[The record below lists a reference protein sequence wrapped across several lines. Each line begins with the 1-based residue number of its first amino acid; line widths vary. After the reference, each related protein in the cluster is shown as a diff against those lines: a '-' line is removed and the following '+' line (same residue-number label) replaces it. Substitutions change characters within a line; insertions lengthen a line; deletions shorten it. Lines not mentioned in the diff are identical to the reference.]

1 MFWLSLPY
9 HQYCIFNGLDCIKVF
24 LIKVSFLKKVC
35 MKFSGSLSDADKE
48 KAWYEVVGVPFDG
61 NAFKKGA
68 RDGPPAI
75 RRASQR
81 LETFLWH
88 RKFEV
93 SDLLYYDRGD
103 LPLERFTKGK
113 NDQIDFELEKKR
125 IFIGGDHSVSY
136 PIVKHFFERGKVDK
150 VITIDAHAD
159 FRDSYKNN
167 RFSNACVMQR
177 IAELIGYENVIELGI
192 RSSSEEEYMALK
204 DAIQVYDAV
213 FIREKG
219 VKWTLER
226 IGHGEEKTYLSI
238 DSDVLDPS
246 IAPGVEHPEPCGMSL
261 EDLIALVQGILAT
274 KNVVASDVVE
284 VNPRFDSA
292 NDITSLNA
300 ARIIFEILAC
310 YGASD
315 GRC

>member
-1 MFWLSLPY
+1 
-9 HQYCIFNGLDCIKVF
+9 
-24 LIKVSFLKKVC
+24 

-48 KAWYEVVGVPFDG
+48 KAWYELVGVPFDG
-61 NAFKKGA
+61 NAFKKGE
-68 RDGPPAI
+68 RDGPHAI

-103 LPLERFTKGK
+103 LPLEQFTKGK
-113 NDQIDFELEKKR
+113 SDQIDFELEKKK
-125 IFIGGDHSVSY
+125 IFIGGDHSISY
-136 PIVKHFFERGKVDK
+136 PIVKHLFERGKVDK
-150 VITIDAHAD
+150 VITLDAHVD
-159 FRDSYKNN
+159 FRDSYKDN
-167 RFSNACVMQR
+167 RFSNACVMR
-177 IAELIGYENVIELGI
+177 RVAELVGCENIIELGI

-204 DAIQVYDAV
+204 DELQVYDAV

-219 VKWTLER
+219 VKWTLEQ
-226 IGHGEEKTYLSI
+226 IGGGEEKMYLSI

-261 EDLIALVQGILAT
+261 EDLLALIQGILAT

-292 NDITSLNA
+292 NGITSLNA

>member
-1 MFWLSLPY
+1 
-9 HQYCIFNGLDCIKVF
+9 
-24 LIKVSFLKKVC
+24 

-68 RDGPPAI
+68 RDGPNSI
-75 RRASQR
+75 RRASKR

-93 SDLLYYDRGD
+93 SDVLYYDRGD
-103 LPLERFTKGK
+103 LPLEQLAKGK
-113 NDQIDFELEKKR
+113 SDQIDFELEKKK
-125 IFIGGDHSVSY
+125 IFIGGDHSISY
-136 PIVKHFFERGKVDK
+136 PIVKYLFERGKVDK
-150 VITIDAHAD
+150 VITLDAHAD
-159 FRDSYKNN
+159 FRDSYKDN
-167 RFSNACVMQR
+167 RFSNACVMRR
-177 IAELIGYENVIELGI
+177 IAELIGFENVIELGI

-204 DAIQVYDAV
+204 DELQVYDADV
-213 FIREKG
+213 IREKG
-219 VKWTLER
+219 VKWVLEQ
-226 IGHGEEKTYLSI
+226 IGNGEEKTYLSI

-246 IAPGVEHPEPCGMSL
+246 IAPNVEHPEPCGMSL
-261 EDLIALVQGILAT
+261 EDLLALVQGILAT
-274 KNVVASDVVE
+274 KTVVASDVVE